1 MMKKI
6 LVLILCALFLFGTYA
21 CSNSE
26 KDSSGSANSAY
37 TSADSTGSD
46 ATVDKTGY
54 NLSDYTEYVYS
65 LGAITGKNSQNF
77 PKECE
82 VAGTDLGF
90 PVYDETRDRMYFL
103 FGDTMPLFNE
113 TGEYYY
119 GTRRGS
125 SVAYVDNIS
134 TGDFTKTLKFTSWV
148 KDESGFAFAIAD
160 SKYTPSSERYE
171 NSKIPTGGI
180 CINGTLYVFIMSV
193 RSWSVGGVWD
203 INFNGVVKSADGGNT
218 WERVFDL
225 TWVENDEGMY
235 AENIKELAEQRC
247 DLIYGGVDLDL
258 SERVAPNFLQITAAD
273 GKDGYIYI
281 FGGGRGRTCGM
292 EMARVRKEN
301 FEDFDSYE
309 YFTGYDASQN
319 PVWKKGTE
327 GLAVVRNNELLNSND
342 NLLIKNRMG
351 ETTVFYNPYFDKWI
365 MTDNIDNV
373 IYMSMSKN
381 IYGPYS
387 TKKALLNTSYDHGR
401 ENAYYELYA
410 GFSHEKLLADD
421 GQTMYMV
428 VSYMDKIYNS
438 YLMEMRFW

>member
-6 LVLILCALFLFGTYA
+6 LVLILCVLFLFGTYA
-21 CSNSE
+21 CSDPG
-26 KDSSGSANSAY
+26 KDSSGPANSAY

-46 ATVDKTGY
+46 TTVDKTGY

-65 LGAITGKNSQNF
+65 LGAITGITSKNYTD
-77 PKECE
+77 ELG
-82 VAGTDLGF
+82 VGGTDLGF
-90 PVYDETRDRMYFL
+90 PVYDETRDRMYFC
-103 FGDTMPLFNE
+103 FGDTF
-113 TGEYYY
+113 TGYENNHFMS
-119 GTRRGS
+119 GQQRGS
-125 SVAYVDNIS
+125 TIGYVDDWTNANFPDNI
-134 TGDFTKTLKFTSWV
+134 KFTSWLT
-148 KDESGFAFAIAD
+148 DENGMACAVAGSHLRG
-160 SKYTPSSERYE
+160 SSARYE
-171 NSKIPTGGI
+171 CSKIPTGGI
-180 CINGTLYVFIMSV
+180 CVNGTLYVFLMSV

-203 INFNGVVKSADGGNT
+203 INFNGVVKSADGGKT

-225 TWVENDEGMY
+225 TWVENDSGVY
-235 AENIKELAEQRC
+235 AETIKEIAEQNC
-247 DLIYGGVDLDL
+247 DLTKSGVDLNL
-258 SERVAPNFLQITAAD
+258 TERAAPNFLQITAAD

-292 EMARVRKEN
+292 EMARVQKEN

-309 YFTGYDASQN
+309 YFTGYDASQA